1 MIGDA
6 VLQRPDSIVDIGVT
20 NNANSYTL
28 KPLYCSLVHC
38 VLKKTSTIRSSPK
51 AILIGGIE
59 SAEKSLA
66 IRSEEYIPEYW
77 EFEDPLLERQIKA
90 NLLWVTADLMFMSK
104 MISESIDLPNILAHI
119 IVNTRINYKRRD
131 NLINLSTQRTNSHR
145 SLTSIHLHRSIRC
158 NACK

>member
-1 MIGDA
+1 MSSEWHKQHYQEPPNKIIQNKSVPTLCEQPSQSALTDNSLVSMVLWIYYSSAINVTEICYCLNMIGDA

-66 IRSEEYIPEYW
+66 IRSEEYIPEY
-77 EFEDPLLERQIKA
+77 
-90 NLLWVTADLMFMSK
+90 
-104 MISESIDLPNILAHI
+104 
-119 IVNTRINYKRRD
+119 
-131 NLINLSTQRTNSHR
+131 
-145 SLTSIHLHRSIRC
+145 
-158 NACK
+158 